1 MNTNDDLPWDIKQ
14 ANATIQGDYL
24 RMVKAGV
31 CSRAA
36 EMFAL
41 QSPPGVKGTDRS
53 LMHGRSNNQQFDDMP
68 KDHALGMISMAKDA
82 GINPNGKYYFAGLAD
97 KRGFTDPE
105 AWVSSAAEVKDV
117 AHRRNLTVTGA
128 VEHAGIPQPPPPH
141 IRLSERLTREMM
153 RAEKPMHPTMKKGEL
168 REMVVSKYGRKR
180 KGQ

>member
-1 MNTNDDLPWDIKQ
+1 MNMSDELPWDIQQ
-14 ANATIQGDYL
+14 ASQAIQKDYQ
-24 RMVKAGV
+24 RMIEEGV

-53 LMHGRSNNQQFDDMP
+53 LMFNRNNGQQFDDMP
-68 KDHALGMISMAKDA
+68 KDHALGMISMAREA

-105 AWVSSAAEVKDV
+105 AWVSSAAEVKEV

-153 RAEKPMHPTMKKGEL
+153 KAEKPLHPTMKKGEL